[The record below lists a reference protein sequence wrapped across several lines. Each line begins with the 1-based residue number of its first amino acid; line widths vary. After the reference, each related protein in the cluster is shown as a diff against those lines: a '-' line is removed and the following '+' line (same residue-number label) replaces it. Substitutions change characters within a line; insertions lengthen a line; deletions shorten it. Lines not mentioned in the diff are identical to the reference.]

1 MRLKDLLVEA
11 NDTGPVGSF
20 ISGFKQ
26 GKDLD
31 FSKQPN
37 SSEPKKKTLTNKSGT
52 VDIQINRYQL
62 VDLQMVLQAVLKG
75 NTNIL
80 NSQEIEA
87 ARELLK
93 QLNNS

>member
-11 NDTGPVGSF
+11 NDDGPVGSF

-26 GKDLD
+26 GKDLNFTGKSND
-31 FSKQPN
+31 
-37 SSEPKKKTLTNKSGT
+37 SEPKQKKFTNKAGT
-52 VDIQINRYQL
+52 ADIRIDRYRL
-62 VDLQMVLQAVLKG
+62 VDLQMVLKAVLKG

-93 QLNNS
+93 QLNSV

>member
-11 NDTGPVGSF
+11 NDDGPVGSF
-20 ISGFKQ
+20 ISGFKK
-26 GKDLD
+26 GRDLN
-31 FSKQPN
+31 FTNQPN
-37 SSEPKKKTLTNKSGT
+37 KTEPKKKTFSNKAGT
-52 VDIQINRYQL
+52 VDLQINRYQL
-62 VDLQMVLQAVLKG
+62 VDLQMVLQAVIKG

-80 NSQEIEA
+80 NSREMEA